1 MLCMAKRLSAE
12 EIQRILELYAQ
23 CQNCSAVAQL
33 TGRSATT
40 VANVI
45 KQSETQRSAKED

>member
-1 MLCMAKRLSAE
+1 MALRLTQE
-12 EIQRILELYAQ
+12 EIERILQLYAQ

-33 TGRSATT
+33 VGRSATT